1 MIKRRSR
8 SKVTGLMI
16 TPMIDMFTVIL
27 IFLIVSYAPD
37 EARIKKSEDI
47 VLPKSELQISKMP
60 KIQIEI
66 SDSDIKLNGSQVQ
79 GIKPNESNLKA
90 WAILKD
96 ALDKDFKDKR
106 QPVLLIADKDT
117 AYAHID
123 RTVGFVAAAGFSEV
137 YFLTETVEEKQ

>member
-37 EARIKKSEDI
+37 EARVKKSEEL

-60 KIQIEI
+60 KIQIQVT
-66 SDSDIKLNGSQVQ
+66 DTDIRLNGSRIE
-79 GIKPNESNLKA
+79 GIKPNENNSKS
-90 WAILKD
+90 WAILKE
-96 ALDKDFKDKR
+96 ALNKNFKDKR

-117 AYAHID
+117 SYAYID
-123 RTVGFVAAAGFSEV
+123 RAVGFVAAAGFGEV
-137 YFLTETVEEKQ
+137 YFLTETVEEK